1 MADVLQGL
9 VFDLSLKTA
18 NLVKGVS
25 ESNNILNG
33 FKDQISNVGKL
44 ISGAFTV
51 TAILGATKALGDY
64 ALKVGEATAS
74 IRDLTGESGEGL
86 RNLSASILS
95 TSSTFGVDMNQTLQS
110 TNALAR
116 NLGISFQ
123 DASHIIQTS
132 IALNDDKATDLL
144 STFQQFAPTIKE
156 LGINANDL
164 AGLVTHIGDSGQNV
178 ASVFESFA
186 KAGKNLRD
194 ANQQTRDDLQ
204 AIGVNVDDLQQ
215 KVLSGSIT
223 EFDAVMKISSALQ
236 NFSSNS
242 AEAGKVLTDVFGKG
256 AVTIG
261 VDFYKELSKTNL
273 GLEET
278 LKNADAV
285 EVANLRIATATE
297 EINKV
302 TVELFGNSSTLWT
315 QMKAGAYEVAA
326 SALKQVQNAILNASN
341 FFIQLYNNSLLFR
354 TVIQLIALNFKGLYD
369 TVAAFASVLFDT
381 FSGAAK
387 LIKAILTGSFK
398 DIPSILAEGFN
409 NVKGDIVN
417 SATDLF
423 NDFKD
428 AFENVA
434 NNKPI
439 DLIDVNQST
448 QQATIAGAQAGQAYA
463 TAFATAGGDFTD
475 KLKPIS
481 SKNLPQAK
489 TPTVKPLPDNF
500 NAQIK
505 TTNQELGYTYSILEK
520 VGMSFNNNISDNA
533 VNSINLLG
541 QTIASNVSKGV
552 DSLADFGNAV
562 VNTAK
567 QVIAAS
573 LSQAIAEAI
582 LSSQDIPFPGNLIA
596 AGIAVGA
603 VSALFAAIPSFESGG
618 VVGST
623 SNLIRMN
630 ENGNGELAIMPSGS
644 VIIPHDLSSKLVS
657 GNNRMQVEVIGV
669 VKGEDIYFSQQT
681 VKRRRGNSSY

>member
-33 FKDQISNVGKL
+33 FKDQISNIGNL

-51 TAILGATKALGDY
+51 TAIIGAGKALADF
-64 ALKVGEATAS
+64 ALRVGESTAAV
-74 IRDLTGESGEGL
+74 RDLTGQSEKGL
-86 RNLSASILS
+86 TDLTASLLS
-95 TSSTFGVDMNQTLQS
+95 TSQTFGTDFNQTLQS

-132 IALNDDKATDLL
+132 IALNDDKANDLL
-144 STFQQFAPTIKE
+144 GVFQQFSPTIKE

-164 AGLVTHIGDSGQNV
+164 AGLVTHIGDSGQNI
-178 ASVFESFA
+178 ATVFESFA

-256 AVTIG
+256 AVTVG
-261 VDFYKELSKTNL
+261 VDFYKELSKVNL
-273 GLEET
+273 GLDET

-315 QMKAGAYEVAA
+315 QMKAGAYELAA
-326 SALKQVQNAILNASN
+326 NALKQVQLGLLNASN
-341 FFIQLYNNSLLFR
+341 FFIELYNNSLLFR

-369 TVAAFASVLFDT
+369 TVAAFASILFDT

-398 DIPSILAEGFN
+398 DIPSILAEGFD
-409 NVKGDIVN
+409 NVKNDVVN
-417 SATDLF
+417 SATDIF

-434 NNKPI
+434 HNKPI
-439 DLIDVNQST
+439 DLIDVSQST
-448 QQATIAGAQAGQAYA
+448 QQATVAGTQAGQAYA
-463 TAFATAGGDFTD
+463 TAFASGDYTD

-481 SKNLPQAK
+481 NKNSLLAK
-489 TPTVKPLPDNF
+489 TPTPKPLPDNF
-500 NAQIK
+500 NTQIK
-505 TTNQELGYTYSILEK
+505 ASNEQLGYTYSLVEK
-520 VGMSFNNNISDNA
+520 VGMSFKENISNNA

-541 QTIASNVSKGV
+541 QTIAANVGKGV
-552 DSLADFGNAV
+552 SSLADFGNAV

-582 LSSQDIPFPGNLIA
+582 LSSQEIPFPGNLIA

-603 VSALFAAIPSFESGG
+603 VSALFASIPSFSLGG
-618 VVGST
+618 QVEAGQ
-623 SNLIRMN
+623 NLIRMN
-630 ENGNGELAIMPSGS
+630 EGGNGELAIMPTGS
-644 VIIPHDLSSKLVS
+644 VIIPHDLSSKIVS
-657 GNNRMQVEVIGV
+657 GSNNVHITLDSKVS
-669 VKGEDIYFSQQT
+669 GEDLRLVLKT
-681 VKRRRGNSSY
+681 VERRRSNSSY